1 MNQAQEKYDK
11 AEECFTAEWK
21 KDNGEVLT
29 RKYYQQMKEELK
41 ELFENLQSKEE
52 IYKELLK
59 QQPQQG
65 IIVTETSFG
74 KFKAIHPASF
84 PLDFLDILEKINN
97 LLDKETFTKS
107 FGLRLKHNEL
117 IEIISEKLKVKFV
130 SSKDYNDGIIPLR
143 EIHGEDVCCTGELG
157 WFDCRVSTTTIY
169 INYDYYGIVEGNLQ
183 WLRMLIFIT
192 IAHELCHFLVYHTG
206 TESPTHNAF
215 GEQKIESGECW
226 ELKNLGGIV
235 NHAARNES
243 PFVVEWLHIN
253 RGSGGKYLA
262 TASIENM
269 EKLAMGNE
277 MVFPVTLSTIDGE
290 IEGLQKYKHDRH
302 CVESSK
308 DRPFIQYK
316 GPKLVM
322 HEKMPDKKGR
332 YFQL

>member
-1 MNQAQEKYDK
+1 MNDAQSEYNEAKK
-11 AEECFTAEWK
+11 CFTADWK

-143 EIHGEDVCCTGELG
+143 EIHG
-157 WFDCRVSTTTIY
+157 
-169 INYDYYGIVEGNLQ
+169 
-183 WLRMLIFIT
+183 
-192 IAHELCHFLVYHTG
+192 
-206 TESPTHNAF
+206 
-215 GEQKIESGECW
+215 
-226 ELKNLGGIV
+226 
-235 NHAARNES
+235 
-243 PFVVEWLHIN
+243 
-253 RGSGGKYLA
+253 
-262 TASIENM
+262 
-269 EKLAMGNE
+269 
-277 MVFPVTLSTIDGE
+277 
-290 IEGLQKYKHDRH
+290 
-302 CVESSK
+302 
-308 DRPFIQYK
+308 
-316 GPKLVM
+316 
-322 HEKMPDKKGR
+322 
-332 YFQL
+332 